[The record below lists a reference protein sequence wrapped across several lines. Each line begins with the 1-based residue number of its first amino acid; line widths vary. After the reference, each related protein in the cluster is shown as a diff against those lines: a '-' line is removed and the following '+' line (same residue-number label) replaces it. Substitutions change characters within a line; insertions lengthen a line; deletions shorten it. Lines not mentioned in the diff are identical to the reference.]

1 MNAAKLILFNFFCL
15 WLCATVF
22 SSVFS
27 GCSAE
32 KKAQRAA
39 AKQETKRQA
48 HIQLLQETRKKYPCD
63 TSTKVIKTTDVH
75 YLPGTVTY
83 RNDTSFLHDTVVVN
97 NSTHT
102 TNTIIDSAYTEQ
114 LINENASLKY
124 GGQMLREQFNE
135 TVDKLGREKKAKEEA
150 ISDKNG
156 WRKRAIGTWAIL
168 GLCTAGLVLMAYLK
182 K

>member
-1 MNAAKLILFNFFCL
+1 MNAAKLLLLILL
-15 WLCATVF
+15 L
-22 SSVFS
+22 S

-39 AKQETKRQA
+39 AKEETRRQA
-48 HIQLLQETRKKYPCD
+48 HIKLLQETRAKYPCD
-63 TSTKVIKTTDVH
+63 TAKTTVVTKTELK
-75 YLPGTVTY
+75 YLPGNTVY
-83 RNDTSFLHDTVVVN
+83 RNDTAFVTDTVIQERH
-97 NSTHT
+97 THT

-124 GGQMLREQFNE
+124 GGQILREQFNE
-135 TVDKLGREKKAKEEA
+135 TVDKLRREKKAKEEA